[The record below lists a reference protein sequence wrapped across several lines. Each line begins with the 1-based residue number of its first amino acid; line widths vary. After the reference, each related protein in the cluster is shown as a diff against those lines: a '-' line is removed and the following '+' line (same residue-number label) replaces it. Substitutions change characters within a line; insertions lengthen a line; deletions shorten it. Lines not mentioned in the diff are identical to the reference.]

1 MNAQNGSIFFG
12 LWYPIVV
19 ASATFIIGLIF
30 VPETFRRDIF
40 THGESTEPRPGD
52 PIVEFEPMAPDV

>member
-1 MNAQNGSIFFG
+1 MSAMIDKAQQLDELLQTAVQDDKESGVFRC
-12 LWYPIVV
+12 
-19 ASATFIIGLIF
+19 
-30 VPETFRRDIF
+30 RRDIF